1 VDLPYA
7 LYDALAGIN
16 VPHEKAR
23 AVGDALERD
32 MTTTL
37 AIKPELQLL
46 RTEMHQEF
54 ALVRKD
60 LEAIRRDMGIVEMK
74 ISHNLTVRLGSMMV
88 VGMGLLFG
96 ALKLT

>member
-1 VDLPYA
+1 
-7 LYDALAGIN
+7 
-16 VPHEKAR
+16 
-23 AVGDALERD
+23 

-37 AIKPELQLL
+37 ATKPELQLL
-46 RTEMHQEF
+46 RSEMHQEF

-60 LEAIRRDMGIVEMK
+60 LEAIRRDMGNVEMR

>member
-1 VDLPYA
+1 
-7 LYDALAGIN
+7 
-16 VPHEKAR
+16 
-23 AVGDALERD
+23 VGDALERD

-37 AIKPELQLL
+37 AAKPDLQLL